1 MSTIGF
7 KPWDV
12 CIDGDQYRVR
22 FEQTER
28 GTIYYDVKKIKDPDA
43 EFVSFHS
50 DMFVC
55 WGVKYE
61 PTNIFG
67 EDILGNKDVQLVD
80 KITITRNGLDFYS
93 FIGDIN
99 TGIDKARIIISELK
113 NHYFGFDKRD
123 YVSNII
129 GCYVTYNG
137 MRYKVKKWFQYDLEV
152 EIEKISSN
160 KVKRVSIFDKKAI
173 WGYIKKEIEKKPCF
187 VYYILNEARNKVK
200 IGISNDP
207 VLRAKN
213 IQTSS
218 GEEIEILNTIE
229 FDNREDA
236 FAVEDFLHKKFDGY
250 RMKPTKV
257 SNSSEWFDIKIVDAL
272 LSNFNTKEKIMD
284 SIQIFYD

>member
-12 CIDGDQYRVR
+12 CIDGEQYRVR
-22 FEQTER
+22 IEQFDR
-28 GTIYYDVKKIKDPDA
+28 GTTYYDVAKINDLDA

-50 DMFVC
+50 NMFVC
-55 WGVKYE
+55 WGIKYE

-67 EDILGNKDVQLVD
+67 DDILGNRDVQLVE
-80 KITITRNGLDFYS
+80 KITITRNGVDFYS

-113 NHYFGFDKRD
+113 SHYFKFDERN
-123 YVSNII
+123 YVRNII
-129 GCYVTYNG
+129 GCEVTYNG
-137 MRYKVKKWFQYDLEV
+137 MEYKVKKWFQNDLEV
-152 EIEKISSN
+152 EIEQISSN

-173 WGYIKKEIEKKPCF
+173 WGYIKKEIENKPCF

-200 IGISNDP
+200 IGISNNP

-229 FDNREDA
+229 FDKREDA
-236 FAVEDFLHKKFDGY
+236 IVAEDFLHKKFDGY

-257 SNSSEWFDIKIVDAL
+257 STSSEWFDIKIVDDL

-284 SIQIFYD
+284 FIQVFYD